1 MRASLAVFRRA
12 LGGVIGVASS
22 ATITRRASWPDFCS
36 RRTVAA
42 PMVSVSPTLRS
53 TVIFDMESP
62 IAVLFV
68 VSVPEGLR
76 NIQPYRGNE
85 PATTHALTCRTDHS
99 EPVHDLTGFSSH
111 CAPSHTLTT
120 DGVEGVAWSKYSPGM
135 IKAASQ
141 PYRLPGVSIN
151 LAMAN
156 YPCAILPP
164 PRTVP
169 VDVVEHSISGN
180 RHELL

>member
-1 MRASLAVFRRA
+1 MCAPSLGACA
-12 LGGVIGVASS
+12 GK
-22 ATITRRASWPDFCS
+22 C
-36 RRTVAA
+36 
-42 PMVSVSPTLRS
+42 
-53 TVIFDMESP
+53 
-62 IAVLFV
+62 
-68 VSVPEGLR
+68 
-76 NIQPYRGNE
+76 QPYRGNE

-111 CAPSHTLTT
+111 CAPSHTLK
-120 DGVEGVAWSKYSPGM
+120 GVAWSKYSPGM
-135 IKAASQ
+135 IKAAAQ

-169 VDVVEHSISGN
+169 VDVEEHSISGN

>member
-1 MRASLAVFRRA
+1 MRA
-12 LGGVIGVASS
+12 GGLIWVSGAASIS
-22 ATITRRASWPDFCS
+22 RRASWPDFLT
-36 RRTVAA
+36 RRTVAP

-68 VSVPEGLR
+68 LSVPEGLR

-85 PATTHALTCRTDHS
+85 PASTHALIGRTAHS
-99 EPVHDLTGFSSH
+99 EPVHSFTGFSTH
-111 CAPSHTLTT
+111 CDPFHTFT
-120 DGVEGVAWSKYSPGM
+120 DDGAAEGAWSKYSPGM
-135 IKAASQ
+135 IRAALQ
-141 PYRLPGVSIN
+141 PYRLPGESIN
-151 LAMAN
+151 LAIAY
-156 YPCAILPP
+156 YPWAILQP